1 MRTQTRVQK
10 TAQGCA
16 LVTGASMGLGR
27 AIACVCAARG
37 MDLLLVALPDSG
49 LPEVGA
55 SIARRN
61 AVRVES
67 IEGDLTQDSTIEAL
81 IDRILTARLDIRLLV
96 NNAGIGGVGLFTDLP
111 LEHHIS
117 TIQLNITAL
126 VRLSRLVMGE
136 SAEGGRLSILN
147 VVSLGALFP
156 MPTLS
161 VYSATKSFVLNFSLA
176 LRAELEG
183 FASVSVLCP
192 NAIRTN
198 TAVEE
203 YIDTFGLLGRLVCMS
218 AEKTARIA
226 LDGALRGRAVIIPGR
241 FNRVLAAAAR
251 FVPRSLAM
259 RVIRNCWGGFA
270 DRDESVRVKVEHA

>member
-1 MRTQTRVQK
+1 
-10 TAQGCA
+10 
-16 LVTGASMGLGR
+16 
-27 AIACVCAARG
+27 

>member
-1 MRTQTRVQK
+1 MGTPAGFRKQV
-10 TAQGCA
+10 QGCA

-27 AIACVCAARG
+27 AIARECASRG

-49 LPEVGA
+49 LPELAA
-55 SIARRN
+55 SIARRSG
-61 AVRVES
+61 VRVEW
-67 IEGDLTQDSTIEAL
+67 IEGDLTRDSTLETLIE
-81 IDRILTARLDIRLLV
+81 RIRAARLDIRLLV
-96 NNAGIGGVGLFTDLP
+96 NNAGIGGVGLFMDLP

-117 TIQLNITAL
+117 TIQLNIVAL
-126 VRLSRLVMGE
+126 VRLSRLVIAE
-136 SAEGGRLSILN
+136 SARDGRLRILN
-147 VVSLGALFP
+147 VASLGALFP

-176 LRAELEG
+176 LRSELEG
-183 FASVSVLCP
+183 SAGVSVLCP

-198 TAVEE
+198 DAVED
-203 YIDTFGLLGRLVCMS
+203 YIDRFGLPARLACMS

-241 FNRVLAAAAR
+241 FNRVLAALAR
-251 FVPRSLAM
+251 FVPRSVVM
-259 RVIRNCWGGFA
+259 RIIRRCWGGFA